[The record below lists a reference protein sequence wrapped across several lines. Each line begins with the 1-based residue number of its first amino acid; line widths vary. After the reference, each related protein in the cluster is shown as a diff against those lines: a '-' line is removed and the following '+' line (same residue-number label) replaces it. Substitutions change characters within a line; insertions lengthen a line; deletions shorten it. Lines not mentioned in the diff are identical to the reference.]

1 MFVFKVYVNIIIII
15 LYIYNESIK
24 NGREILGT
32 QFIKWCILYGI

>member
-15 LYIYNESIK
+15 YIYNESIK
-24 NGREILGT
+24 NGSEFLGT